1 MDLVL
6 GSVLGVSGRILDLLA
21 LQTYLPFT
29 LRALPVMYAVALD
42 LRIFANNVSSI
53 SYACYFKFKSAGWLL
68 LNFHVLLPE
77 GLRDE

>member
-6 GSVLGVSGRILDLLA
+6 GSVLGISGRILNLLA
-21 LQTYLPFT
+21 LQTYLSFT

-53 SYACYFKFKSAGWLL
+53 SYACYFKFKSAG
-68 LNFHVLLPE
+68 
-77 GLRDE
+77 

>member
-6 GSVLGVSGRILDLLA
+6 GSTLGVSDRVLDLLA
-21 LQTYLPFT
+21 FPTYLPFT

-53 SYACYFKFKSAGWLL
+53 SCACYFKFKSAG
-68 LNFHVLLPE
+68 
-77 GLRDE
+77 